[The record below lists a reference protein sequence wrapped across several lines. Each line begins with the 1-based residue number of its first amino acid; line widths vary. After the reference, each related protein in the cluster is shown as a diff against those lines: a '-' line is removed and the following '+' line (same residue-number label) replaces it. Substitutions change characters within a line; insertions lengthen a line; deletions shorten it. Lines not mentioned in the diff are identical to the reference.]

1 VTSDG
6 GITGT
11 ESRTETTGTMGATGT
26 TGTTGATGM
35 RAHDDENALPG
46 VARDGQELRQRVC
59 FELLLREARRVG
71 LLADGDPFGSDGAL
85 SESAAEAIEALLDRV
100 LQPVEPDEEA
110 CRRHYAAHAS
120 RFGTG
125 ERVHARHILF
135 AVTPGVDVPAL
146 TAHAERL
153 LLDLRRAVD
162 RDEAFARAARANS
175 NCPSGAHGGDLGW
188 IRATDCAPEFAREVF
203 GRPDTGLLP
212 RLVRSRFGLHVVDVM
227 ARDVGGQPVWDEVR
241 EAVAQS
247 LRRQSW
253 ATSLGRYLDELGA
266 RSGAEEE
273 IASRAGRITKLA
285 AETWEGWC
293 VR

>member
-1 VTSDG
+1 MTSDA
-6 GITGT
+6 GT
-11 ESRTETTGTMGATGT
+11 ESMTETAGDETALQGAVW
-26 TGTTGATGM
+26 
-35 RAHDDENALPG
+35 EE
-46 VARDGQELRQRVC
+46 QELRQRAC
-59 FELLLREARRVG
+59 IELLLRQARRVG
-71 LLADGDPFGSDGAL
+71 LLDDDDPFGSDGAL

-100 LQPVEPDEEA
+100 LQPAEPDEEA

-135 AVTPGVDVPAL
+135 AVTPGVDVHAL

-153 LLDLRRAVD
+153 LLELRRAVD
-162 RDEAFARAARANS
+162 RDDEFARAARANS
-175 NCPSGAHGGDLGW
+175 NCPSGARGGDLGW
-188 IRATDCAPEFAREVF
+188 IRTTDCAPEFAREVF
-203 GRPDTGLLP
+203 NRSEVGLLP

-227 ARDVGGQPVWDEVR
+227 AREAGGQPAWDEVR

-253 ATSLGRYLDELGA
+253 ATALRRYLDELFA

-273 IASRAGRITKLA
+273 LASRA
-285 AETWEGWC
+285 
-293 VR
+293 